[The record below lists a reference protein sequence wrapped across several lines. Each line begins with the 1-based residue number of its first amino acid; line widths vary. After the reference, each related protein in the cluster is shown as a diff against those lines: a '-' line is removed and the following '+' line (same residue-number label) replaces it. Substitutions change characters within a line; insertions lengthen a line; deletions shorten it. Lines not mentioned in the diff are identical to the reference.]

1 MALGDRRGEIP
12 GGSMVG
18 DDRRRLRRH
27 LADLEVFERDASAL
41 AGNRNEGLAVGSIGQ
56 LPVDLDVTAARALRL
71 GGLHEGRVVDPDLVQ
86 DGALHRL
93 SADAIAL
100 HDDLFDDH
108 RRDLDPRRVPEN
120 AWIFLQPSQKNAD
133 VHARHGADVSGV
145 REEQLVNDVSPV
157 SIRL

>member
-1 MALGDRRGEIP
+1 MTLGNRRGEIP
-12 GGSMVG
+12 CGSVVG

-27 LADLEVFERDASAL
+27 LADLEVLEGDAPAL
-41 AGNRNEGLAVGSIGQ
+41 AGNRHEGLAVGSVGQ

-71 GGLHEGRVVDPDLVQ
+71 GGLHEGRIVDADLVQ
-86 DGALHRL
+86 DGAFHRL
-93 SADAIAL
+93 SAGAVAL

-120 AWIFLQPSQKNAD
+120 ARIFLQPSQKNAD

-145 REEQLVNDVSPV
+145 HEEQLVNDVSPV